1 MNQENPAR
9 PDPTAGPAPL
19 PPAADPLIAG
29 APSSLPTAYDPA
41 PAAWAEP
48 YPAPPAYPYPASP
61 ASSGYPATGYP
72 PPAYPYPAPP
82 GGSGYPPARYAPPG
96 YPMPDLPAGRTNGVA
111 IVSLVLAVLGVIMLS
126 IPLGIIA
133 LSQLSTRGGRGRA
146 LAIAG
151 LGISTAWVAVLA
163 AVISNGAF
171 SSGNRTTATTPVS
184 LPTATATASATAT
197 TPFRTGSTSGPGQRL
212 AKDLTLGDC
221 LSYVDVN
228 GSPDEFVVRLC
239 SQDHGG
245 EVFDIWAP
253 PSGAHPGDAEMEKLA
268 GKHCDKALDRYAV
281 GKFADAQLVYIYPS
295 RRSPKPRV
303 ICIAVPPSGQWTG
316 SMLYP

>member
-29 APSSLPTAYDPA
+29 APSSLPSADDPA

-48 YPAPPAYPYPASP
+48 YPAPQ
-61 ASSGYPATGYP
+61 
-72 PPAYPYPAPP
+72 AYPYPAPP
-82 GGSGYPPARYAPPG
+82 GGSGYPPARYVPPG
-96 YPMPDLPAGRTNGVA
+96 YPMPDLPAGTTNGVA

-133 LSQLSTRGGRGRA
+133 LSQLSTHGGRGRA

-184 LPTATATASATAT
+184 MPTATASATAT

-221 LSYVDVN
+221 LSYVDAN

-268 GKHCDKALDRYAV
+268 GKHCDKTLDRYAV
-281 GKFADAQLVYIYPS
+281 GKFADARLVYIYPS

-316 SMLYP
+316 SMVYP